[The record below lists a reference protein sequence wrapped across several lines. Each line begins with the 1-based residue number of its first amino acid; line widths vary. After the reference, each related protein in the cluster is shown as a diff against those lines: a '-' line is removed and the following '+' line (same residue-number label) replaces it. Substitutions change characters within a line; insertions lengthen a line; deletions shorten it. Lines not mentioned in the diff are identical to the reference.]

1 MCSLF
6 FDFVKVG
13 VGPVRIEYLVA
24 VHDGNEVFGVGEVDD
39 VVGVAGEHDDGL
51 DFVTT
56 NFIVQHFVC
65 AFLAELD
72 EAVAR
77 NDDELFPFGV
87 MPMLSLGD
95 TWLRDVDAYL
105 SAVEGVDEFGERT
118 TLVNIHLQVEDGLF
132 FGQVAQEG
140 AIETLGK
147 GVGGNLGNHQGL
159 GHIGKLMEQ
168 VHDFTKRS
176 FVSDRAIAVAA
187 YFFEHR
193 LNRLNRFFII
203 RATCGITIHG
213 DNFQAVKLAMVL
225 LALQGADHLFYKVID
240 VEQFKFYT
248 WVVDRDGE
256 VIGDVVAEG
265 SYGTIIIGTAPFAI
279 EVGETIDQDFGSRLL
294 TILQEQVLA
303 SFLAAT
309 VLAITETACQG
320 RLLRAG
326 EHHGA
331 SILMGLQCV
340 KQGGG
345 KAEVTLHELVI
356 VLGAVYASEIEHEVT
371 FLAPCIELLGGGV

>member
-1 MCSLF
+1 
-6 FDFVKVG
+6 
-13 VGPVRIEYLVA
+13 
-24 VHDGNEVFGVGEVDD
+24 
-39 VVGVAGEHDDGL
+39 
-51 DFVTT
+51 
-56 NFIVQHFVC
+56 
-65 AFLAELD
+65 
-72 EAVAR
+72 
-77 NDDELFPFGV
+77 
-87 MPMLSLGD
+87 
-95 TWLRDVDAYL
+95 
-105 SAVEGVDEFGERT
+105 
-118 TLVNIHLQVEDGLF
+118 
-132 FGQVAQEG
+132 
-140 AIETLGK
+140 
-147 GVGGNLGNHQGL
+147 
-159 GHIGKLMEQ
+159 MEQ

-193 LNRLNRFFII
+193 FHRLNRFFII

-213 DNFQAVKLAMVL
+213 DDFQAVKLAMVL

-248 WVVDRDGE
+248 WVVDCDGE
-256 VIGDVVAEG
+256 IIGDVVAEG

-279 EVGETIDQDFGSRLL
+279 EVGEAIDQDLGSRLL
-294 TILQEQVLA
+294 SILQEQVLA

-309 VLAITETACQG
+309 VLAIAKTACQG

-331 SILMGLQCV
+331 SILMGLQRV

-345 KAEVTLHELVI
+345 EAEVTLHELVI

-371 FLAPCIELLGGGV
+371 FLAPCVKLLGGGVEVVFEDFLDRQVAVATGLAVFDVIELGAKVLADEAFGTSY